1 MAIKNNYW
9 KILNQTE
16 RCYYTSPGGWEI
28 RVDVYKQ
35 PRYGYGRNSKDK
47 PTNDI
52 GQLINKK
59 GEVLYTNEIRYNIP
73 RECPREDRKSLRQKI
88 ARDKRVAQSVNT
100 KEEYIALLKRID
112 KEDWEYIEKNDLKN
126 EALVSWANNTRTAD
140 EYYRLL
146 RYN

>member
-9 KILNQTE
+9 RILNKTP

-28 RVDVYKQ
+28 HVNVYKQ
-35 PRYGYGRNSKDK
+35 PRYSRSNIHK
-47 PTNDI
+47 PINNI

-59 GEVLYTNEIRYNIP
+59 GEVLYITKVRYDIP
-73 RECPREDRKSLRQKI
+73 RECPKVDRKSLRQKI
-88 ARDKRVAQSVNT
+88 ARDKRIAQSVTT
-100 KEEYIALLKRID
+100 KEEYQNLWKRID
-112 KEDWEYIEKNDLKN
+112 EGNWEYIEENDLKD
-126 EALVSWANNTRTAD
+126 EALVSWAYNTRTAD